1 MKYFICDK
9 IITALIKLFKPGDL
23 SPKDSCILTVHKLVQ
38 NLFGPLQ
45 ISPSPQS
52 AAEEH
57 LVTQLPAV
65 ESNTDTI
72 LVNALVVHHL
82 PLR

>member
-1 MKYFICDK
+1 M
-9 IITALIKLFKPGDL
+9 
-23 SPKDSCILTVHKLVQ
+23 Q

-52 AAEEH
+52 ATEEH

-82 PLR
+82 PLRQGVKLTVNFKLVIDTSNFYIFALLYVYYFNN